1 MERLEYLMKVKLTA
15 KMSRREG
22 VNLDGR
28 EKVDRILSKRP
39 YAPGIHG
46 PTSRRRITDYGKQLR
61 EKQKCKR
68 MYGMTEKQFRNTF
81 EEAARKRGDT
91 GELFIRMLESRLDNA
106 VFRAGF
112 AKTRAMA
119 RQFAS
124 HAMFDVNGRKVNV
137 PSYRLKQG
145 DVVSVRANKR
155 NKGPWTNLAENVKN
169 HAIPSWIATD
179 PKEMTIKVTGAPN
192 EEELK
197 SQPFDTKRIVEFYSR

>member
-1 MERLEYLMKVKLTA
+1 MKVKLSA

-28 EKVDRILSKRP
+28 EKIDRIIAKRP

-68 MYGMTEKQFRNTF
+68 MYGMTEKQFRNAF
-81 EEAARKRGDT
+81 EQAARKRGDT

-119 RQFAS
+119 RQFVS
-124 HAMFDVNGRKVNV
+124 HGMFDVNGRKVNV

-145 DVVSVRANKR
+145 EIVSVRANKR
-155 NKGPWTNLAENVKN
+155 NKKPWMNLAEDLKN
-169 HAIPSWIATD
+169 RSLPSWIAVD
-179 PKEMTIKVTGAPN
+179 PKEMTIKVTGSPA

-197 SQPFDTKRIVEFYSR
+197 NQPFDTKRIVEFYSR